1 MRTLKSCAF
10 IVLFMLALHSGAPA
24 QDYPTRPVTIIVP
37 FAAGG
42 GTDLLARMVAQKL
55 EQRLGKPFLIENRPG
70 GGSTTGANAAAKAAP
85 DGYTLLMAPSPTMA
99 VSVSIYKNLPYN
111 PATDFVPLALVAQTP
126 FALIVNP
133 STPIQ
138 SVQDLIRLAKEKPG
152 QLSYGSA
159 GPGTPHHLYAELF
172 KAMTGIQ
179 MNHVPYRGTL
189 PVLTDVAAGH
199 IPLSFVDLGPAVGM
213 LQAGTVRPI
222 GISTRTRLVTFPNIP
237 PIAEAGVPGFDA
249 ASWQMIVAPAKTPRP
264 ILDKLHAEVKA
275 IVAMPEIKDQVLR
288 GGMLPMDNPSIEG
301 LQEFVRAEIVRWGK
315 VVEQAGLTGSQ

>member
-10 IVLFMLALHSGAPA
+10 VVLFMLALHSGAPA

-222 GISTRTRLVTFPNIP
+222 GISTRTRLVTFPHIP

-275 IVAMPEIKDQVLR
+275 IVAMQEIKDQVLR